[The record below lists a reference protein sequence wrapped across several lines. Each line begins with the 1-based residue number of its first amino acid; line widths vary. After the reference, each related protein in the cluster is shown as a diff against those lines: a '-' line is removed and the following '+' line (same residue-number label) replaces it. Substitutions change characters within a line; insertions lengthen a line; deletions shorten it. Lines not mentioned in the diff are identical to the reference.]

1 MKIQS
6 NIDIKDFKNN
16 VFDSK
21 SSEGKIQD
29 QDPYMELPY
38 PDFRLV
44 ASRRD
49 QEQSLNQ
56 SNSHRRSNSD
66 YADTTVQP
74 TQTNVDNNIE
84 VIRKNQINVSS
95 ASELQMT

>member
-6 NIDIKDFKNN
+6 NLDVKGFKNN

-44 ASRRD
+44 ASRID
-49 QEQSLNQ
+49 QEQ
-56 SNSHRRSNSD
+56 
-66 YADTTVQP
+66 
-74 TQTNVDNNIE
+74 
-84 VIRKNQINVSS
+84 
-95 ASELQMT
+95 